1 MQRKRIKIDYKLFK
15 EIKTEEKDIWK
26 NASKLI
32 QEAGHWS
39 DEADAALAF
48 NGYLWSEITEQ
59 EFKEIYHDTY
69 NDYFDVLEKLK
80 MYGDSSIRSMVEDID
95 EKVIPNE
102 MNFLIKKK
110 GSRKSM

>member
-1 MQRKRIKIDYKLFK
+1 MKHFYWYGGYIKNKKKYQRVEFIIAQEDKKLYQFVDYKLFK
-15 EIKTEEKDIWK
+15 EIKTETKDIWK

-59 EFKEIYHDTY
+59 EFKEIYQTGT
-69 NDYFDVLEKLK
+69 V
-80 MYGDSSIRSMVEDID
+80 D
-95 EKVIPNE
+95 EKDLRMIYLQWLKE
-102 MNFLIKKK
+102 KE
-110 GSRKSM
+110 